1 MERAASSRFFRL
13 DATPA
18 PTPNVFVGVFT
29 DTKMMSAAA
38 TVAEMAAASLT
49 KDRLPARA
57 PCATSAGRPGSKMGS
72 SSPPAFHAATR
83 DASRSHT
90 VTVMS
95 GHLDAIIACG
105 RRRAAGAEREWEGG
119 SATPRAPGADP
130 PSSGRPHSRRPGTQS
145 SARCR
150 ARRGAPT
157 PLQRFVLPPRARS
170 SLYSLPLSAR
180 RIERRRP
187 RCRTKCSDRSNGEVG
202 RRRVLD
208 GGQCVRAQCS
218 DKERS
223 STSTMHEAGANLERR
238 QLKGAAHEC
247 ENTRHALTTFVA
259 RNRNERGR

>member
-38 TVAEMAAASLT
+38 TAAEMAAASLT

-105 RRRAAGAEREWEGG
+105 RRRRSAGVQNASVKGGAQDAA
-119 SATPRAPGADP
+119 RAG
-130 PSSGRPHSRRPGTQS
+130 RRPTIVGP
-145 SARCR
+145 
-150 ARRGAPT
+150 PT
-157 PLQRFVLPPRARS
+157 
-170 SLYSLPLSAR
+170 
-180 RIERRRP
+180 
-187 RCRTKCSDRSNGEVG
+187 
-202 RRRVLD
+202 
-208 GGQCVRAQCS
+208 
-218 DKERS
+218 
-223 STSTMHEAGANLERR
+223 
-238 QLKGAAHEC
+238 
-247 ENTRHALTTFVA
+247 
-259 RNRNERGR
+259 